1 MRVTLRT
8 RLLGWTLKTIGL
20 LGTVAGTFNAL
31 DGNLW
36 IAGALAMF
44 GLAMVIAGTYVSPSP
59 GTGAFTARFMREV
72 DNELHIVKAPGGN
85 VLDPIDSDDSRFSG
99 R

>member
-1 MRVTLRT
+1 MTLRT
-8 RLLGWTLKTIGL
+8 RLLGWTLRAIGL

-36 IAGALAMF
+36 SAGALAMF

-59 GTGAFTARFMREV
+59 GTGAFTARFMMDV
-72 DNELHIVKAPGGN
+72 NNELHMVKAPGAN
-85 VLDPIDSDDSRFSG
+85 VLDPIDSEDSRFSG